1 MGEKPIQS
9 MEISQYSIASHRCH
23 FTNKVE
29 RGGNVWIVHTHKLH
43 LFRLFSQT
51 CMRVCVHDSYLVCIT
66 ISSTLDVLSRRCC
79 SKNST
84 VIFDFRRG
92 EKIFLLFFLF
102 SPIRRRGGARRE
114 YRDGRMKGKRNR
126 STPSC
131 NIVRRSPR
139 WDTPCMAQFWVLC
152 LLFRFILSS
161 NNVLMEPF
169 NPRIF
174 VSWKI
179 CIQSLRGVEFDI
191 RYILRKSDPII
202 QLFACICVF

>member
-51 CMRVCVHDSYLVCIT
+51 CVCVCVHDSYLVCIT
-66 ISSTLDVLSRRCC
+66 ISSTLDVLPRRCC

-139 WDTPCMAQFWVLC
+139 
-152 LLFRFILSS
+152 
-161 NNVLMEPF
+161 
-169 NPRIF
+169 
-174 VSWKI
+174 
-179 CIQSLRGVEFDI
+179 
-191 RYILRKSDPII
+191 
-202 QLFACICVF
+202 